1 MEASTATCV
10 VVIRFVASSLPPM
23 PVSSTTISHC
33 FPGNTK
39 SQRRLNLKRRRMM
52 EAVTYHSITMLF
64 NDLQSFAQILM
75 RDLLLSDLD
84 FSQ

>member
-10 VVIRFVASSLPPM
+10 VVIRFVASSLPPI

-39 SQRRLNLKRRRMM
+39 SQRRLDLKRRGMM
-52 EAVTYHSITMLF
+52 EPVLHHCLAMLPDDF
-64 NDLQSFAQILM
+64 QTIAQILM
-75 RDLLLSDLD
+75 GDLLLSDLD